1 MTRKTAK
8 KIALKSARRPIGI
21 ARKERLAEQNPD
33 MKFLGEID
41 DTTYDAALIG
51 TIEIPCKGHVA
62 CYDWEKCV
70 ECLMATMGDDVEDK
84 RTAAIEWMDFNV
96 TGAYVGENGPVFL
109 HREEPEEES

>member
-1 MTRKTAK
+1 MKPTRAK
-8 KIALKSARRPIGI
+8 AAALKSVRRPLGI
-21 ARKERLAEQNPD
+21 AKKERLAEQNPD
-33 MKFLGEID
+33 MMFLGDFD
-41 DTTYDAALIG
+41 DPIYDDALIG

-70 ECLMATMGDDVEDK
+70 ECLMATYGDGVEDK

-109 HREEPEEES
+109 HRDTDDE